1 MYSKTHI
8 QMVSV
13 RYRALCATRADI
25 LKREGHSPAYWKARA
40 EELFFY
46 DKHGSAIRKAFV

>member
-1 MYSKTHI
+1 MYSKTHM

-13 RYRALCATRADI
+13 QYRALCATRADI

-46 DKHGSAIRKAFV
+46 EKHGSAIRKTFV